1 MIFSPVEFVKIL
13 FFEAENHN
21 MNKTDLI
28 IDLVTMRQHGE
39 FHTENV
45 LNNIG
50 IRHGRSIHMPMIS
63 CAIYLDCEYNAK
75 DLPSYIHPYR
85 YDSEKFW
92 G

>member
-1 MIFSPVEFVKIL
+1 VRIS
-13 FFEAENHN
+13 FFEADYHN

-39 FHTENV
+39 FHAENV

-50 IRHGRSIHMPMIS
+50 IHHGRSISMPLVN
-63 CAIYLDCEYNAK
+63 CAIYLDCEYNAQ